1 MASSF
6 FVLKL
11 VKVHRSSDL
20 VEKSSAVPAGAQPLT
35 QQWKRIT
42 VIVGIQTILHAIR
55 MEGNAMLDSQL
66 HFLFMRCYHNTAKR
80 ITQNLQG
87 MGLLSGQP
95 KILECLLEQDGRTPK
110 ELGNRCALD
119 KSTIT
124 SLLGKM
130 EQQGLIRR
138 EVQPMDKRSVRIYL
152 TQEGLEK
159 GVQVQRV
166 CSEVDASIV
175 EGLSAQEQETLIS
188 SLRTILE
195 TLEGRT
201 HA

>member
-1 MASSF
+1 MEKDYNNNWNSNYITCNQNGRERHVGFTASLF
-6 FVLKL
+6 IHAVL
-11 VKVHRSSDL
+11 SQY
-20 VEKSSAVPAGAQPLT
+20 G
-35 QQWKRIT
+35 
-42 VIVGIQTILHAIR
+42 QT
-55 MEGNAMLDSQL
+55 
-66 HFLFMRCYHNTAKR
+66 YH
-80 ITQNLQG
+80 
-87 MGLLSGQP
+87 P
-95 KILECLLEQDGRTPK
+95 KQDGRTPK

-175 EGLSAQEQETLIS
+175 EGLSAKEQETLIS